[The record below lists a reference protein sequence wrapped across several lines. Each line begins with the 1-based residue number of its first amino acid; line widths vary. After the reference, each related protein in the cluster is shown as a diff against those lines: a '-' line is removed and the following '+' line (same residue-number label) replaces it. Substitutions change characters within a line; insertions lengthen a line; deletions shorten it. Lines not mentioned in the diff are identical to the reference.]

1 MIPLRPAVFVLILLA
16 AAACGSSAPLA
27 DGAAS
32 PDALARAVLEA
43 IRTND
48 RAGLARLAVSE
59 REFREHVW
67 PRLPA
72 SRPERNLP
80 FSYVWGELRQ
90 KSDAALAATIQRYR
104 GRLFEVMTV
113 SFSRATDY
121 VEYKVHREA
130 TFRVRDSTGNE
141 SDLRVCGSLLEKD
154 GLWKV
159 FSYVVDD

>member
-1 MIPLRPAVFVLILLA
+1 MTRWRPAVFVLMLLA
-16 AAACGSSAPLA
+16 AAACASSTPLA

-32 PDALARAVLEA
+32 PDTLARAVLEA
-43 IRTND
+43 VRTND
-48 RAGLARLAVSE
+48 RARLAALAVSE

-80 FSYVWGELRQ
+80 FSYVWGDLRQ
-90 KSDAALAATIQRYR
+90 KSDLALTGTIEQYR
-104 GRLFEVMTV
+104 GRLFSLRKV
-113 SFSRATDY
+113 SFTD
-121 VEYKVHREA
+121 VTDHVDYKVHREA

-141 SDLRVCGSLLEKD
+141 SDLRVCGSFLEQD
-154 GLWKV
+154 GIWKV

>member
-1 MIPLRPAVFVLILLA
+1 MIQLRPAVFVLILLA
-16 AAACGSSAPLA
+16 AVACGSSTPLA

-32 PDALARAVLEA
+32 PEALARAVLEA

-48 RAGLARLAVSE
+48 RAGLVRLAVSE

-72 SRPERNLP
+72 SRPERKLP
-80 FSYVWGELRQ
+80 FSYVWGDLRQ
-90 KSDAALAATIQRYR
+90 KSDAALATTIQRYR
-104 GRLFEVMTV
+104 GRLFEVRNV
-113 SFSRATDY
+113 SFSEATDY

-130 TFRVRDSTGNE
+130 TFGVRDSTGNE

-154 GLWKV
+154 GVWKV